1 MRTLFIAD
9 LHLSEDHPNVIN
21 AFYGFLE
28 KEVQQGDSLY
38 ILGDLFEVWIGD
50 DEHTPLMD
58 AVAEKLSLCTTNKSC
73 TIYYLHGNR
82 DFMIG
87 TRYAK
92 QASMKLL
99 PEHHEIEVPVGS
111 DRIEKALVLHG
122 DTLCLSD
129 VNYQK
134 MRKVIHNPILQFI
147 FNALPLFLRKK
158 IGWKIRTAS
167 QNKKRY
173 KQRDDMGVTQSEVE
187 RLLAHHERFIMIHGH
202 THTQCRHSFLMND
215 QQALRFDVGDWYDNL
230 SFVVAEKNKEI
241 ALVNHPIS
249 FYD

>member
-1 MRTLFIAD
+1 MRTFFIAD
-9 LHLSEDHPNVIN
+9 LHLSENHPSIIN

-28 KEVQQGDSLY
+28 KEIEQGDSLY

-58 AVAEKLSLCTTNKSC
+58 AVAEKLTICATQKSC
-73 TIYYLHGNR
+73 NIYYLHGNR

-87 TRYAK
+87 KHYAK
-92 QASMKLL
+92 QSTMQLL
-99 PEHHEIEVPVGS
+99 PEHHEIIVNN
-111 DRIEKALVLHG
+111 EKILVLHG
-122 DTLCLSD
+122 DTLCLAD

-173 KQRDDMGVTQSEVE
+173 KQRDDMGVTQS
-187 RLLAHHERFIMIHGH
+187 
-202 THTQCRHSFLMND
+202 
-215 QQALRFDVGDWYDNL
+215 
-230 SFVVAEKNKEI
+230 
-241 ALVNHPIS
+241 
-249 FYD
+249 

>member
-1 MRTLFIAD
+1 MRTYFIAD
-9 LHLSEDHPNVIN
+9 LHLSENHPAVIN

-28 KEVQQGDSLY
+28 KEIEQGDSLY

-58 AVAEKLSLCTTNKSC
+58 AVAEKLTICATQKSC
-73 TIYYLHGNR
+73 NIYYLHGNR

-87 TRYAK
+87 KHFAK
-92 QASMKLL
+92 QSTMQLL
-99 PEHHEIEVPVGS
+99 PEHHEIIVNN
-111 DRIEKALVLHG
+111 EKILVLHG
-122 DTLCLSD
+122 DTLCLAD

-187 RLLAHHERFIMIHGH
+187 RLLTHHNCTTMIHGH
-202 THTQCRHSFLMND
+202 THSLKKHCFMLNSND
-215 QQALRFDVGDWYDNL
+215 ALRFDVGDWFDNL
-230 SFVVAEKNKEI
+230 SFVMIDNTKESKEI
-241 ALVNHPIS
+241 ELIKHPIS